1 MVPRAWPAPY
11 DFGMVNVR
19 MTVADLAST
28 RFAFSP
34 LAEVGLSLYLLSGG
48 EVRGLHQGWYQDV
61 RPALARVDMELLCS
75 VVPRRG
81 LLADFLF
88 LGATDASTRIETQL
102 GLLAEFPL
110 EALAKELDAVWADTE
125 IAPPAQALLAMGCKA
140 PRYLADVMYD
150 YWTAAVEP
158 HWSSIRWAL
167 EDDVAFRAGELT
179 RGGMATMVSGMHP
192 SLYMRDDYIVTDRT
206 CKNPAETD
214 LDGTGMLMVPSVF
227 SWPVIVWCTMPGSA
241 PNLLYPARGVGKLWS
256 RDDAIA
262 ADQDPLSALL
272 GRSRAEVLLALDLPA
287 CTTELAAR
295 LSQSAPAVSQHLSV
309 LRRNGLVIS
318 WRAGRRVL
326 YRRTDLATS
335 IVGSNAPAVERVAT

>member
-158 HWSSIRWAL
+158 HWSSIRSAL

-192 SLYMRDDYIVTDRT
+192 SLYMRRLHRHRQDVQEPRRDPPGRHGHADGAVGLFLAGHRLVHDAGQR
-206 CKNPAETD
+206 AE
-214 LDGTGMLMVPSVF
+214 P
-227 SWPVIVWCTMPGSA
+227 
-241 PNLLYPARGVGKLWS
+241 
-256 RDDAIA
+256 
-262 ADQDPLSALL
+262 PLS
-272 GRSRAEVLLALDLPA
+272 S
-287 CTTELAAR
+287 AR
-295 LSQSAPAVSQHLSV
+295 
-309 LRRNGLVIS
+309 RRQ
-318 WRAGRRVL
+318 
-326 YRRTDLATS
+326 
-335 IVGSNAPAVERVAT
+335 AVEPG